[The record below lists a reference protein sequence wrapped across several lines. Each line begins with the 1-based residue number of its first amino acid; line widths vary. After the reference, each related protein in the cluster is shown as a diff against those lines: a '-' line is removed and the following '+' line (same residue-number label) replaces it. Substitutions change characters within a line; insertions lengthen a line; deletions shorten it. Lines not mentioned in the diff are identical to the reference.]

1 VTGEGQ
7 RPGAYGEFGPLATHL
22 RYVERA
28 SRKLARVTFYGM
40 ARWQGRLE
48 RKQGFLGR
56 IVDIGAELFAMSA
69 VCVRAQLDATD
80 TSGTGRAAVASELA
94 GLFCAQARLRAE
106 ELFGQLWSNT
116 DAADSALARRVLA
129 GRYSWLEDGIIDP
142 SIPGPWIAPTEPGPS
157 KTEDLHR
164 HIS

>member
-1 VTGEGQ
+1 
-7 RPGAYGEFGPLATHL
+7 
-22 RYVERA
+22 
-28 SRKLARVTFYGM
+28 
-40 ARWQGRLE
+40 
-48 RKQGFLGR
+48 
-56 IVDIGAELFAMSA
+56 MSA
-69 VCVRAQLDATD
+69 VCVRAQLDATAG
-80 TSGTGRAAVASELA
+80 SGTERGAAAPELA

-142 SIPGPWIAPTEPGPS
+142 SIPVPWIAPTEPGPS

>member
-1 VTGEGQ
+1 
-7 RPGAYGEFGPLATHL
+7 
-22 RYVERA
+22 VERA
-28 SRKLARVTFYGM
+28 SRKLARATLYGM

-48 RKQGFLGR
+48 RKQGFLSR

-80 TSGTGRAAVASELA
+80 AAGTERGAAAPELA

-116 DAADSALARRVLA
+116 DAADSALARGALA
-129 GRYSWLEDGIIDP
+129 GRYAWLEDGIIDP
-142 SIPGPWIAPTEPGPS
+142 SIPGPWIAPAKPGPS

-164 HIS
+164 HVS

>member
-1 VTGEGQ
+1 
-7 RPGAYGEFGPLATHL
+7 
-22 RYVERA
+22 
-28 SRKLARVTFYGM
+28 M

-48 RKQGFLGR
+48 RKQGFLSR

-80 TSGTGRAAVASELA
+80 AAGTGRGAAAPELA
-94 GLFCAQARLRAE
+94 GLFCAQARLRAG

-116 DAADSALARRVLA
+116 DAADSALARGVLA
-129 GRYSWLEDGIIDP
+129 GRYAWLEDGIIDP
-142 SIPGPWIAPTEPGPS
+142 SIPGPWIAPAEPGPS

-164 HIS
+164 HVS